1 MRTHLGSVFFA
12 VVMVSIVCG
21 NAAEPSNGAVGGAQA
36 PAGPSSNQVAGGG
49 SPAMSHAANPVIQPI
64 LTAWQEG
71 HRSEAVDLFVRA
83 NWADR
88 PIFPAGMVLNL
99 TEAQFKSL
107 SDSERQLRGDELTA
121 QLDLVK
127 QLASAVSNAGRNAA
141 STGDAERA
149 RQCYSA
155 LKQFGVAIDGPKALT
170 LLKMVGQVSIKM
182 ADRGLA
188 SLGK

>member
-1 MRTHLGSVFFA
+1 MSRT
-12 VVMVSIVCG
+12 
-21 NAAEPSNGAVGGAQA
+21 VG
-36 PAGPSSNQVAGGG
+36 
-49 SPAMSHAANPVIQPI
+49 PVIQPI

-88 PIFPAGMVLNL
+88 PILPAGMVLNM
-99 TEAQFKSL
+99 TEAGFKSL
-107 SDSERQLRGDELTA
+107 SDSERQLRGNEMIA

-127 QLASAVSNAGRNAA
+127 QLASAVSNAGQNAA
-141 STGDAERA
+141 STGDTGRA
-149 RQCYSA
+149 RQCYGA
-155 LKQFGVAIDGPKALT
+155 LKQFGAAIDDPKALP